1 MGFVN
6 LGDKIKKTGLL
17 ADIPASFYNVALY
30 YK

>member
-17 ADIPASFYNVALY
+17 ADIPASFYNLALY
-30 YK
+30 